1 MHLGGT
7 EFSPPLR
14 AFEDEAQE
22 VRFVGQAFYLL
33 NHPAGPHR
41 LFESSTFSILS
52 LTFASSVLLF
62 VCLFLVAILT
72 RVTESFVV
80 VLICISLAASDT
92 EHFFF
97 FLVYLL
103 IT

>member
-1 MHLGGT
+1 M
-7 EFSPPLR
+7 
-14 AFEDEAQE
+14 
-22 VRFVGQAFYLL
+22 GQAFYLL

-92 EHFFF
+92 EHIFFF
-97 FLVYLL
+97 FGIFTDHLNFFFGKISAQKLCPFKNTYNAA
-103 IT
+103 